1 MRTKTIYLMLC
12 FLGLT
17 LTYWQFVPWVA
28 QNGLNMSLFF
38 HQLFA
43 NRISAFFGMDVFVSA
58 AVLLVFMRIEASR
71 LRISGRWLPL
81 AALILVGVSL
91 ALPLFLYLREGKVDQ
106 LKPVLATEAA
116 G

>member
-1 MRTKTIYLMLC
+1 MKPKTIYLILC
-12 FLGLT
+12 FIGLI

-28 QNGLNMSLFF
+28 QNGLNMPLFF

-58 AVLLVFMRIEASR
+58 AALLVFMRTEGRKLQIPA
-71 LRISGRWLPL
+71 RWLPV

-91 ALPLFLYLREGKVDQ
+91 ALPLFLYLRERNLDHLQPMPAVE
-106 LKPVLATEAA
+106 EAR
-116 G
+116 